1 MSRNRVVMCAIGGCA
16 VAAAG
21 VVGFLLNGAMA
32 EKAEIEEMLDVKKTE
47 VQRLRGA
54 KVSPTQ
60 ASVNAVVSNRT
71 ALADWREEAFDAAA
85 VGDFKADASASGAG
99 FRQTMFD
106 DATVFSKLKGS
117 EGAPFVK
124 EGFGFGFE
132 NYIRKGEIPA
142 QEKLAKLQR
151 QWSDVKGIVETL
163 AACGV
168 SELTGIAVA
177 TPAPPPPDAKPASGA
192 RNNRN
197 KPKAEEGPK
206 VSEETYAV
214 TFVARAP
221 ALVRVLNALAT
232 DARFTAVES
241 PAFGR
246 DRDALGEVLG
256 KKEGGEA
263 KAGGERRSRRRRG
276 AAAEEDA
283 KKAEEPELKQ
293 GIVTDPEADAP
304 FAVSMKVVTVD
315 FGSAAAKAESVA
327 KEVAE

>member
-21 VVGFLLNGAMA
+21 VVGFLLNGAMS
-32 EKAEIEEMLDVKKTE
+32 EKTEIEETLDVKKIE
-47 VQRLRGA
+47 VQRLRAA

-85 VGDFKADASASGAG
+85 VGDFKADAGASGAG

-106 DATVFSKLKGS
+106 DATMFSKLKGP

-142 QEKLAKLQR
+142 QEKLATLQR

-163 AACGV
+163 ATCGV
-168 SELTGIAVA
+168 SELTGIAVT
-177 TPAPPPPDAKPASGA
+177 TPAPPPPDAKPARGA
-192 RNNRN
+192 RN

-276 AAAEEDA
+276 SAAEEEA

-293 GIVTDPEADAP
+293 GIVTDPEADSP
-304 FAVSMKVVTVD
+304 FAVSMKVVTID
-315 FGSAAAKAESVA
+315 FGSAAATAAKAA